1 MGKNGRDWQDPMRG
15 GLHQAHIRAKG
26 KKCFLPTK
34 TAQDA
39 RKKLSSE
46 KPTVQFRSM
55 AFNPNLKTRSVPQT
69 NA

>member
-1 MGKNGRDWQDPMRG
+1 MEASTRHT
-15 GLHQAHIRAKG
+15 LRAKG
-26 KKCFLPTK
+26 KKYFLPTK

-39 RKKLSSE
+39 RKKLRSE

-55 AFNPNLKTRSVPQT
+55 AFNPNLKTHSVPQT